1 MADVTDID
9 DTPDINIIQRHSLKM
24 QSARAAVQTAADE
37 LVRDFDM
44 VVNWEGQVL
53 RFKRSG
59 VSGSLTL
66 VEGEARLEVKLGM
79 MLKAYASKIEDKL
92 RKNMEKIFLS
102 QCFLS
107 Q

>member
-1 MADVTDID
+1 MADISNINDIAY
-9 DTPDINIIQRHSLKM
+9 TPDINIIQRHSLKM
-24 QSARAAVQTAADE
+24 QSARAAVQTAVDE
-37 LVRDFDM
+37 LMRDFDM

-92 RKNMEKIFLS
+92 RRNMEKIFVS
-102 QCFLS
+102 
-107 Q
+107 